1 MGCSPFA
8 NFLEVY
14 RITDMD
20 GSVFFT
26 KQIVLVY
33 PMVYIYMQKIPTLVY
48 IYKDRDFL

>member
-8 NFLEVY
+8 NSLEVY
-14 RITDMD
+14 SKIDMD

-26 KQIVLVY
+26 KQIDLVY
-33 PMVYIYMQKIPTLVY
+33 PMVYIYMLKIPILVY